1 MLWGRIEMNRGI
13 GSTWHKWDFHVHTPY
28 SILNNGYGVDPFI
41 TEDEASFDQYVQT
54 LFTKAIEHDIMA
66 IGITDYFMI
75 DGYKRIL
82 ENYINNPVKMA
93 ALFPEE
99 EIRHKIEQIYI
110 FPNIELRLDTFVG
123 NNTHSVNYHVIF
135 SNSVPVQEIEDNFLY
150 QIKFQSGNGFMSL
163 SKSNIKKHGEQIKR
177 DNGESGS
184 DLLVGLK
191 HATVKYSEILTT
203 LSETASFDGKYLIT
217 IPVDEDLS
225 QIPWDGRDYSIR
237 QSLYRQCNCYMTSNQ
252 NTINWALAKGEEE
265 ARKREF
271 GSLKPCIWGSD
282 AHDYE
287 QMFRPA
293 HNRYCWIKAE
303 LSFEGLSQ
311 ILYEPAER
319 VSIQEHCPNAKD
331 CHQIIESIQFDDSKF
346 QTEPIVFNDG
356 LTCIIGGK
364 STGKSL
370 LLQQLAKSIDP
381 SYAAEQ
387 EKISSFRRNAFP
399 VQKSTVLWKDGT
411 SEKRKIVYIPQTFL
425 NRTIDDPE
433 QSTAVSQIIEKVL
446 LQEPNIAQAHD
457 KMTETLKAVTKQVRS
472 EISDYCE
479 MTADLKKLENTIKDE
494 GTPAVFGSAID
505 QLEKERI
512 ALASKVDLAAEEI
525 DRYTKI
531 ESQLICL
538 ANKTKDYKKEIFSL
552 EFMPEPTLVFPKYF
566 SYSDDNTISDQF
578 QRDFPQSYDSL
589 QNAIAEIN
597 LEIQPKWKEVQ
608 NRLLSNLNK
617 LLPEVSSE
625 VEKLQI
631 EHERLRVKIEQSDR
645 LQQLSSK
652 IAAEH
657 EKLQA
662 AIEREQK
669 KTKLIENIQ
678 FSRKKII
685 QSQMKFLNA
694 YEDYCNTVVQAGS
707 RMNTAL
713 TFNAVPVWKHK
724 NFQAEI
730 GNIFDNRNF
739 PSFRSQYG
747 FDLMSLVPSD
757 YGEKLLSNLWEAMS
771 DPHAFGALA
780 IKTAYNTEAALT
792 QIFGNWYNIH
802 YIVKS
807 GEDTIEEMSPG
818 KKALVLLELLI
829 SLENSKCPILIDQPE
844 DDLDNRSIYEDLVQ
858 YIRERKHERQFIIV
872 THNANIVLG
881 ADAEEVIIANQ
892 NGTGT
897 ENAQKRFEY
906 RSGAIE
912 NDEIETDDQ
921 GVPLPGILNKQGIQT
936 QICNILEGGR
946 VAFEL
951 RQNKY
956 TKHSQQ

>member
-1 MLWGRIEMNRGI
+1 M
-13 GSTWHKWDFHVHTPY
+13 
-28 SILNNGYGVDPFI
+28 
-41 TEDEASFDQYVQT
+41 
-54 LFTKAIEHDIMA
+54 
-66 IGITDYFMI
+66 
-75 DGYKRIL
+75 
-82 ENYINNPVKMA
+82 
-93 ALFPEE
+93 
-99 EIRHKIEQIYI
+99 
-110 FPNIELRLDTFVG
+110 
-123 NNTHSVNYHVIF
+123 
-135 SNSVPVQEIEDNFLY
+135 
-150 QIKFQSGNGFMSL
+150 
-163 SKSNIKKHGEQIKR
+163 
-177 DNGESGS
+177 
-184 DLLVGLK
+184 
-191 HATVKYSEILTT
+191 
-203 LSETASFDGKYLIT
+203 
-217 IPVDEDLS
+217 
-225 QIPWDGRDYSIR
+225 
-237 QSLYRQCNCYMTSNQ
+237 
-252 NTINWALAKGEEE
+252 
-265 ARKREF
+265 
-271 GSLKPCIWGSD
+271 
-282 AHDYE
+282 
-287 QMFRPA
+287 
-293 HNRYCWIKAE
+293 
-303 LSFEGLSQ
+303 
-311 ILYEPAER
+311 
-319 VSIQEHCPNAKD
+319 
-331 CHQIIESIQFDDSKF
+331 
-346 QTEPIVFNDG
+346 
-356 LTCIIGGK
+356 
-364 STGKSL
+364 
-370 LLQQLAKSIDP
+370 
-381 SYAAEQ
+381 
-387 EKISSFRRNAFP
+387 
-399 VQKSTVLWKDGT
+399 QKSTVLWKDGT